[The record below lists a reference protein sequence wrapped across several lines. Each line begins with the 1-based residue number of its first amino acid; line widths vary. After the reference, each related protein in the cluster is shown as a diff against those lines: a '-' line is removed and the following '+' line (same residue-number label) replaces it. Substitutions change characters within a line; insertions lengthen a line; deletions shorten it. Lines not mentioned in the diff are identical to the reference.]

1 MKFIFTIVSI
11 ILFFQINISYADDIS
26 NFEIEGISV
35 KSSLLD
41 YFSIKEI
48 EKSITKN
55 ILDDDKYIGALFENK
70 NFKVFNFVEVF
81 FLKND
86 PNYIVHSVRG
96 SNFIN
101 NLEDCYLQQNIIS
114 ADVEKLFDSYEK
126 EIVGPE
132 KHWFDKSNKSIV
144 KNIVFWMEDD
154 SLINTE
160 CVSWSSEIKKNYN
173 FGDTISLDIRTSQ
186 YNSWYNNL

>member
-1 MKFIFTIVSI
+1 MKFIFATVSI

-26 NFEIEGISV
+26 SFKIEGISV
-35 KSSLLD
+35 KSSLLVN
-41 YFSIKEI
+41 FSIKEI
-48 EKSITKN
+48 KKSIRKTE
-55 ILDDDKYIGALFENK
+55 LDDDKYIKAYFKNK
-70 NFKVFNFVEVF
+70 NFKVFNIVEVF

-86 PNYIVHSVRG
+86 LNYIVHSVRG

-101 NLEDCYLQQNIIS
+101 NIEDCYLEQNIIS

-154 SLINTE
+154 SLISSE
-160 CVSWSSEIKKNYN
+160 CVSWSSEMKKNYN
-173 FGDTISLDIRTSQ
+173 FGDTFSMDIRTSQ
-186 YNSWYNNL
+186 YNSWYNGV

>member
-1 MKFIFTIVSI
+1 MKFILNIVSI

-41 YFSIKEI
+41 HFSIKEI
-48 EKSITKN
+48 KKSITKN
-55 ILDDDKYIGALFENK
+55 NVDDDKYIRALFENK
-70 NFKVFNFVEVF
+70 KFKVFNFVEVF

-86 PNYIVHSVRG
+86 LNYIVHSIRG

-101 NLEDCYLQQNIIS
+101 NIEDCYLKQNRIS
-114 ADVEKLFDSYEK
+114 EDIEKLFDIYDK

-160 CVSWSSEIKKNYN
+160 CISWSSEMKEDYN
-173 FGDTISLDIRTSQ
+173 FGDTISVDIRTSQ

>member
-1 MKFIFTIVSI
+1 MKFILNIVSI

-41 YFSIKEI
+41 HFSIKEI
-48 EKSITKN
+48 EKSITKTN
-55 ILDDDKYIGALFENK
+55 VDDDKYIRALFENK
-70 NFKVFNFVEVF
+70 NFKIFNFIEVF

-86 PNYIVHSVRG
+86 LNYNVHSVRG

-101 NLEDCYLQQNIIS
+101 NIEDCYLEQNIIS
-114 ADVEKLFDSYEK
+114 ADVEKLFDNFEK
-126 EIVGPE
+126 QIVGPE

-160 CVSWSSEIKKNYN
+160 CISWSSEMKEDYN
-173 FGDTISLDIRTSQ
+173 FGDTISVDIRTSQ

>member
-1 MKFIFTIVSI
+1 MKFIFTILSI

-26 NFEIEGISV
+26 SFKIEGINV
-35 KSSLLD
+35 QSSLLD
-41 YFSIKEI
+41 TFSIKEI
-48 EKSITKN
+48 KKSIKKTE
-55 ILDDDKYIGALFENK
+55 LDEDKYIRAYFKNK
-70 NFKVFNFVEVF
+70 NFKVFDVVEVF

-86 PNYIVHSVRG
+86 LNYIVHSVRG

-101 NLEDCYLQQNIIS
+101 NIEDCYLEQNIIS

-154 SLINTE
+154 SLISSE
-160 CVSWSSEIKKNYN
+160 CVSWSSEMKQNYN
-173 FGDTISLDIRTSQ
+173 FGDTFSLDIRTSQ
-186 YNSWYNNL
+186 YNNWYNNL